1 MDEKIKVIYCERR
14 RRQALTELANKGEFG
29 ADEVPR
35 VEIVNSLVTGI
46 RAQYV
51 EATVN
56 DASSSS

>member
-1 MDEKIKVIYCERR
+1 MNEKIKVIYCEQ

-51 EATVN
+51 EAR
-56 DASSSS
+56 